1 MFERK
6 VTYAAAVLLCL
17 LMIAP
22 IASEA
27 AGSATAP
34 APLLASGKTVD
45 WWFVFKFN
53 ATAFPSCGGTV
64 QRACLFGGE
73 PQKYKFGQQFAFASS
88 AAPALQMGSGCAG
101 DTITDPLGATFGQV
115 YNGSYFYAVWNDQ
128 FKGDPMKDKDAPWG
142 HSKGLLAWDTAGD
155 GFVLQVTTPSW
166 PGAGNKGS
174 PRKDGN
180 TLGCMKDDDVE
191 ASQHFFALKLN
202 KADLLLVLKAL
213 ENASVVTDPKNL
225 QIVKNGGP
233 EDVQAAVSALGVES
247 KAKTVLTA
255 TLSSGVKVISK
266 PSGLHV
272 PPWQM
277 VSASLD
283 GVGLRAATWWDAP
296 FIYTTTVSTTIGCW
310 DKSLS
315 KPGAVQI
322 ATSGQFNSKTFG
334 LQGGPTFNH
343 AKIGVSTTAGQTL
356 SIFGDMNQQGDS
368 TGNDCASSQ
377 NARGGLFYVMK
388 DPTLFKGVSSLI
400 QGTTGPTKAPAK

>member
-1 MFERK
+1 MFVR
-6 VTYAAAVLLCL
+6 VRINAAAILCGLLFS
-17 LMIAP
+17 AP
-22 IASEA
+22 IE
-27 AGSATAP
+27 SATAP
-34 APLLASGKTVD
+34 GPLLASAKPVD

-53 ATAFPSCGGTV
+53 ATAFPSCGGTI

-73 PQKYKFGQQFAFASS
+73 PQTYKFGQQFAFASS
-88 AAPALQMGSGCAG
+88 TKPGLQMGTGCVG
-101 DTITDPLGATFGQV
+101 DTTTDPVGATFNQI
-115 YNGSYFYAVWNDQ
+115 YNGSFFYAVWNDQ
-128 FKGDPMKDKDAPWG
+128 FKGDPLKDKDEPWG
-142 HSKGLLAWDTAGD
+142 HSKGLLAWDAAGD
-155 GFVLQVTTPSW
+155 GFVMQVSTPSW
-166 PGAGNKGS
+166 PGAASKSS

-180 TLGCMKDDDVE
+180 TLGCLKDDDVE
-191 ASQHFFALKLN
+191 ASQHFFGLKLT

-213 ENASVVTDPKNL
+213 QNASVVTDPKNR
-225 QIVKNGGP
+225 QIVNNGGP
-233 EDVQAAVSALGVES
+233 EDVQTAVEALGVES
-247 KAKTVLTA
+247 KAKTVLVA

-283 GVGLRAATWWDAP
+283 GIALRAATWWDTP
-296 FIYTTTVSTTIGCW
+296 FIYTTTASTPIGCW

-322 ATSGQFNSKTFG
+322 ATSGQFNGKTFG
-334 LQGGPTFNH
+334 LKGGPTYNH

-368 TGNDCASSQ
+368 TGTNCASSQ

-388 DPTLFKGVSSLI
+388 DPTLFQSVSSLI
-400 QGTTGPTKAPAK
+400 QGTTGPSGK